1 MAQSPKGIIIKPTGP
16 ASITSE
22 CPAKPVRK
30 RLELKLMIKELR
42 IAAGLTQ
49 QELANAPSIPQRTYG
64 SMNAKSALCD
74 ALGCTPNDL
83 VGRPINGLTPD
94 ESTLVKNYRAYN
106 EPARTCILEVAE
118 NSALATFIKLNSK
131 NWPAILD

>member
-1 MAQSPKGIIIKPTGP
+1 M
-16 ASITSE
+16 
-22 CPAKPVRK
+22 
-30 RLELKLMIKELR
+30 KLMLKELR

-49 QELANAPSIPQRTYG
+49 QELANALNIPLRTYG
-64 SMNAKSALCD
+64 SYEREERALTLKLSLAICD

-94 ESTLVKNYRAYN
+94 ESTLVKNYRACN
-106 EPARTCILEVAE
+106 EPARTSILEIAK

-131 NWPAILD
+131 NWSAMLD